1 MPESVEM
8 PAPVSATQLRSRN
21 RFATVVRATVDATLT
36 QERYLTKSAQ
46 YSVQVQL
53 MVPAPLSRRAA
64 SATEPLIDGYTV
76 NESAT

>member
-1 MPESVEM
+1 M

-21 RFATVVRATVDATLT
+21 RFATVSRASIDATLT
-36 QERYLTKSAQ
+36 QERYLTKCSQHSA
-46 YSVQVQL
+46 QVQL

-64 SATEPLIDGYTV
+64 SATEPLNDGYTV